1 MCPRP
6 LYMCCGSPNLV
17 RRCAPERKTCVPD
30 LCGCDLDRKTCVPDL
45 RICLPDRKTFIRTSG
60 DVSRTYVHVLR
71 TSGRCAPDPKTCFP
85 DRKTCVP
92 DLCVCVTDRKK
103 IEKCVSDPKI
113 CVPANL
119 RRCVP
124 DPKTYA
130 PGLETVCHCPA
141 HESRTAKHVAT
152 ASVRVLRA
160 SKA

>member
-17 RRCAPERKTCVPD
+17 RRCAPGPERKTCVPD
-30 LCGCDLDRKTCVPDL
+30 LCGCDLDRKTCVPNL

-92 DLCVCVTDRKK
+92 DLCACVADLRT
-103 IEKCVSDPKI
+103 CV
-113 CVPANL
+113 ANL
-119 RRCVP
+119 GP
-124 DPKTYA
+124 S
-130 PGLETVCHCPA
+130 E
-141 HESRTAKHVAT
+141 EMSR
-152 ASVRVLRA
+152 SVRVPEKRSRVRA
-160 SKA
+160 SVVHAPGKSVRVSIECRSGL